1 LRAEIARGRSC
12 ASILVVPQ
20 RKMVLVRALYGRRPW
35 PELELTWEAPWGSSP
50 ERGGRGKER
59 GTDRWVPWG
68 GGGRARPGLLC
79 LPVRD
84 CLLYVREESRKEEG
98 EEKRER
104 KEKKGRK
111 KSEKISNLEISKKI
125 KDNL

>member
-1 LRAEIARGRSC
+1 MG
-12 ASILVVPQ
+12 
-20 RKMVLVRALYGRRPW
+20 
-35 PELELTWEAPWGSSP
+35 
-50 ERGGRGKER
+50 
-59 GTDRWVPWG
+59 G

-104 KEKKGRK
+104 KEKKRREGK